1 MVSCR
6 SNQYLM
12 IYLNSHTTQ
21 KARQRLS
28 EDCSLRTF
36 LYIPVIRDG
45 FLCGWSQAE
54 YPYLLVVLAVSTN
67 VLLAVVC
74 AHFRAKEKRSSNSY
88 TLLLVFLG

>member
-54 YPYLLVVLAVSTN
+54 LPYLLDALAVSTN
-67 VLLAVVC
+67 VSPAGVC
-74 AHFRAKEKRSSNSY
+74 ARFRAKEKRRLSPY
-88 TLLLVFLG
+88 LFQA